1 MKKITLEV
9 VFGCCLVILL
19 VFTNGCSSLGGS
31 FGCQTFGAVPD
42 KVKSQIIKGTTT
54 KVWILQELRKPDQQI
69 DLGDGKEQFSYI
81 KEVVPVISPAV
92 LLNAG
97 KNNNTEF
104 WIIFGT
110 NNLVVDFGERPTL
123 KEKNYFAGGLQ

>member
-1 MKKITLEV
+1 MKKVIMKV
-9 VFGCCLVILL
+9 VLGCCLVML
-19 VFTNGCSSLGGS
+19 VAGCSSLGP
-31 FGCQTFGAVPD
+31 FGCETFGAVPD

-54 KVWILQELRKPDQQI
+54 KVWILQEIGKPDQQI

-81 KEVVPVISPAV
+81 KEVVPVIPPAV

-104 WIIFGT
+104 WIVFGT
-110 NNLVVDFGERPTL
+110 NNLVVDFGEKPTL
-123 KEKNYFAGGLQ
+123 KKKNYGLQ